1 MLVIGITGGVA
12 SGKSLV
18 ASQLEKLGARV
29 LDADKAGHEV
39 LNLPDVMEALRN
51 KWGDRVFENDTV
63 NRKQLATIV
72 FENTEQGDR
81 DLAFLEALTHPRI
94 RQILVRQLSRLE
106 KQPDIPAVILDAPIL
121 FKAGWDQLC
130 DKIVF
135 VNAPAAIR
143 QIRAVEK
150 RNWNSDELAKRENRQ
165 LALDQKRSRAS
176 DFIDNFATVAACQK
190 QVAAMWSSWGLSLP
204 NPS

>member
-18 ASQLEKLGARV
+18 ASQLEKLGAHV
-29 LDADKAGHEV
+29 LDADKAGHDV
-39 LNLPDVMEALRN
+39 LNLPDVMEALRDR
-51 KWGDRVFENDTV
+51 WGDRVFDNDTV
-63 NRKQLATIV
+63 DRKQLAAIV
-72 FENTEQGDR
+72 FEDSEQGNR

-94 RQILVRQLSRLE
+94 RQILVRQLSRL
-106 KQPDIPAVILDAPIL
+106 KQLPDIPAVVLDAPIL

-135 VNAPAAIR
+135 VIAPAATR
-143 QIRAVEK
+143 QVRSVEK
-150 RNWNSDELAKRENRQ
+150 RNWESDELAKRENRQ
-165 LALDQKRSRAS
+165 LTLDQKRARAS
-176 DFIDNFATVAACQK
+176 DFIDNSSTVAACQK

-204 NPS
+204 NPT